1 MLFMESVLTT
11 ENSPGVG
18 GRMRGLHEGLAAL
31 RGSESG
37 VAGGW
42 GTHRRSSWLAEDKQ
56 IAPPDQGDSRG
67 RTNQGSLLAE

>member
-11 ENSPGVG
+11 ESSPGVG
-18 GRMRGLHEGLAAL
+18 GGMRGLREGLAAL
-31 RGSESG
+31 RGSESRVCVWG
-37 VAGGW
+37 
-42 GTHRRSSWLAEDKQ
+42 GTHRRSSWLAEDEQ

>member
-18 GRMRGLHEGLAAL
+18 GGMRGLREGLAAL

-37 VAGGW
+37 VGG
-42 GTHRRSSWLAEDKQ
+42 GTHRRSSWLAEDEQ
-56 IAPPDQGDSRG
+56 IAPPDQGDSRA